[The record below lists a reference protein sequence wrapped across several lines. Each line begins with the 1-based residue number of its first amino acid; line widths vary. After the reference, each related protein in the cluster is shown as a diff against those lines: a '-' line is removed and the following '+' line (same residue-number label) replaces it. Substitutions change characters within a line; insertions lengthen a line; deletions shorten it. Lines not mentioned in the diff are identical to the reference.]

1 MAQEEMKKDTEVENN
16 QDNTE
21 TGNENNSGNENGGSK
36 GNNGGGE
43 KTFSQAEVSKMMA
56 REKKQGANSV
66 YNDLGIN
73 PADEETKNAIKEFLK
88 SRKTDEQKAAEAIAA
103 GNAKVAEATRR
114 AEIAEAKAEAMK
126 AGVQPQYVD
135 DVVTLILAKTSDDE
149 GVDIATSLGE
159 FKTKYPMWF
168 NKDDNGSSDEGKGG
182 KKNVGQ
188 KGTGSSVSSG
198 KKDKAD
204 EEKNLG
210 ARLAAKRK
218 PSASKKSYWSN

>member
-1 MAQEEMKKDTEVENN
+1 MAQEENKKTTEADNNENAGNNNN
-16 QDNTE
+16 Q
-21 TGNENNSGNENGGSK
+21 GNNNPGNENGG
-36 GNNGGGE
+36 GNGGGNE
-43 KTFSQAEVSKMMA
+43 KTFSQAEVNRMMA
-56 REKKQGANSV
+56 KEKKQGVNSV

-73 PADEETKNAIKEFLK
+73 PADEETKNAIKEFIK
-88 SRKTDEQKAAEAIAA
+88 SRKTDDQKNAEAIAA
-103 GNAKVAEATRR
+103 ENAKVAEATRR

-135 DVVTLILAKTSDDE
+135 DVVTLILAKASGDE
-149 GVDIATSLGE
+149 EIDVATSLGE

-168 NKDDNGSSDEGKGG
+168 EKSEESSSKDGG

-204 EEKNLG
+204 DNKNLG

-218 PSASKKSYWSN
+218 STGNKKSYWSN